1 MRVIIEINGERHR
14 LLKGLPRLEDPC
26 DKCSLEKVC
35 HGRRYSENKKLI
47 KEVCSITYSGF
58 SKMKKEAK

>member
-14 LLKGLPRLEDPC
+14 LIKGLPRLEDPC

-35 HGRRYSENKKLI
+35 LGPYSKDSDLI
-47 KEVCSITYSGF
+47 HEICHINYNGYRKVR
-58 SKMKKEAK
+58 KEAK